1 MHLVLVK
8 IEIEIKIMTLFL
20 VTIYLDAAY
29 FSKMD
34 DFSST
39 LASSLAISHLL
50 PDNH

>member
-8 IEIEIKIMTLFL
+8 IKIEIMTLFL